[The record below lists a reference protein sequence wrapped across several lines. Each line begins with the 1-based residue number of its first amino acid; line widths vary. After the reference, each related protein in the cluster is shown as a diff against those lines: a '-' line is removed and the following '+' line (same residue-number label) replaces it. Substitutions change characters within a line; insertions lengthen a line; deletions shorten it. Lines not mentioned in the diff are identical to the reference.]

1 MLELKNVSKF
11 YYKKGIVSSGIS
23 KVTLKFDMGEFIA
36 ITGES
41 GSGKSTLLNVIRPV
55 ISIIGT
61 TIWKSGD
68 GSASNPYELDI

>member
-1 MLELKNVSKF
+1 
-11 YYKKGIVSSGIS
+11 
-23 KVTLKFDMGEFIA
+23 MGEFIT

-61 TIWKSGD
+61 TNWKSGD
-68 GSASNPYELDI
+68 GSANNPYIVITDGSSC